1 MTAKFWSLR
10 ETGFDSLF
18 ALFLFFH
25 MSSVSDDEDDDN
37 EGLDSFF
44 FFGARAAGVFGAL
57 CFLQSYPRNC
67 IRCVLLTGSFCQS
80 CFCLCSFLSSCTCFN
95 LFFFRVFFLFTA
107 LLLTPHCTQKLQ
119 YPPPCTVL
127 IFTFMIDGGLFCT
140 FE

>member
-18 ALFLFFH
+18 ALFLFFR

-44 FFGARAAGVFGAL
+44 FFWCSRSWSFWGFAFSSIISTKLHQMCPTHRIVL
-57 CFLQSYPRNC
+57 PVMFLLVLFSFLLHLFHS
-67 IRCVLLTGSFCQS
+67 VLLSRFLPLYSTAFDTT
-80 CFCLCSFLSSCTCFN
+80 LHTEITIPPTLYCSYFYIHDRWRS
-95 LFFFRVFFLFTA
+95 
-107 LLLTPHCTQKLQ
+107 
-119 YPPPCTVL
+119 
-127 IFTFMIDGGLFCT
+127 FCT